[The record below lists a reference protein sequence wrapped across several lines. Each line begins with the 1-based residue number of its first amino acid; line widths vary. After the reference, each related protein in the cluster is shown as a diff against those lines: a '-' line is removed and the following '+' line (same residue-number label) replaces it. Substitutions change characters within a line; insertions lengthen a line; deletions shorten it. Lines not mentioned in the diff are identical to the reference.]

1 MTIIM
6 VSHEFRYS
14 TLRWLELASP
24 PMFSDSL
31 LDGLASFEQ
40 WTIEEAQM
48 IVHSMVV
55 GNVSVRV
62 LARSILD
69 VGHGPIDE
77 GQHVLGGLLV
87 EPAPRPANGDVYR

>member
-1 MTIIM
+1 MTIIT

-14 TLRWLELASP
+14 TLRWLELASS
-24 PMFSDSL
+24 PMFSDSMQ
-31 LDGLASFEQ
+31 DGLASFEQ

-48 IVHSMVV
+48 IVLSMVV

-69 VGHGPIDE
+69 VGHGPINE
-77 GQHVLGGLLV
+77 C
-87 EPAPRPANGDVYR
+87 

>member
-14 TLRWLELASP
+14 TLRWLELAHS

-40 WTIEEAQM
+40 WTIEEAEM
-48 IVHSMVV
+48 IVHFMVV
-55 GNVSVRV
+55 GNVSMRV
-62 LARSILD
+62 LARAILD
-69 VGHGPIDE
+69 VGHGPVDE
-77 GQHVLGGLLV
+77 GQHVLGGLLA
-87 EPAPRPANGDVYR
+87 EHSPRPANGDVYR